1 MLLSYAVLM
10 PWLCRAYAVA
20 YLLFIRTNYMDIL
33 RMKHQIAPEMPST
46 FDRRKCKKMGKKN
59 RNTSTSNMLRFR
71 KYSRWESNPHSRK
84 NRILNPARLPIPPL
98 EQSRLQN

>member
-1 MLLSYAVLM
+1 M

-46 FDRRKCKKMGKKN
+46 FDRRKCKKMGKKKSQHIN
-59 RNTSTSNMLRFR
+59 
-71 KYSRWESNPHSRK
+71 
-84 NRILNPARLPIPPL
+84 
-98 EQSRLQN
+98 